1 MDDND
6 NNDGDL
12 NNTMSSRVVD
22 NFTYMQE
29 PTSNILSSRDIK
41 EVYLKNPME

>member
-1 MDDND
+1 MICDFTAEIRRQMDDND

-22 NFTYMQE
+22 NFTYM
-29 PTSNILSSRDIK
+29 
-41 EVYLKNPME
+41 